1 MASNTQVAEN
11 VEHPKTPTP
20 TPVAKNSKKGRINT
34 VFQKDPD
41 DEDTYLV
48 PIENIKN
55 SKVSKLKPQS
65 VVELS
70 NAQITTTK
78 YVSEETRQKRVEAG
92 KRLAEFRKNKLIE
105 DAKVKKENLDKEED
119 DRQQRIKEEIEAHK
133 KAVEQKILEGKL
145 VRVKV
150 KEKKEYNT
158 KKIKDVIKIPKRKV
172 EVDTETETE
181 TDTDVEEVKNSSRSE
196 HASRGSRKFKKVQ
209 KTIDKKIEEIK
220 KIDETINQY
229 KNPYLDKLMSLMK

>member
-1 MASNTQVAEN
+1 MASNTQVTEN
-11 VEHPKTPTP
+11 AEHPKTPTP

-34 VFQKDPD
+34 VFQKDPE

-70 NAQITTTK
+70 DAQITTTK

-105 DAKVKKENLDKEED
+105 DAKLKKEMVDKEEEE
-119 DRQQRIKEEIEAHK
+119 RQQRIKEEIEAHK

-158 KKIKDVIKIPKRKV
+158 KNKVIKDVIKIPKRKV
-172 EVDTETETE
+172 EIDTDTEDATD
-181 TDTDVEEVKNSSRSE
+181 TDTDVEEVKNK
-196 HASRGSRKFKKVQ
+196 SRKFKKVQ

>member
-11 VEHPKTPTP
+11 TEHPKTPTP
-20 TPVAKNSKKGRINT
+20 TPVAKNSKKGRINS
-34 VFQKDPD
+34 VFQKDPE

-70 NAQITTTK
+70 NSQITTTK

-105 DAKVKKENLDKEED
+105 DAKLKKEMVDKEED

-133 KAVEQKILEGKL
+133 KEI
-145 VRVKV
+145 
-150 KEKKEYNT
+150 EKKN
-158 KKIKDVIKIPKRKV
+158 IR
-172 EVDTETETE
+172 
-181 TDTDVEEVKNSSRSE
+181 R
-196 HASRGSRKFKKVQ
+196 
-209 KTIDKKIEEIK
+209 
-220 KIDETINQY
+220 
-229 KNPYLDKLMSLMK
+229 

>member
-11 VEHPKTPTP
+11 TEHPKTPAP

-55 SKVSKLKPQS
+55 SKASKLKPQN
-65 VVELS
+65 VIELS

-92 KRLAEFRKNKLIE
+92 KRLAEFRKNKLIG

-158 KKIKDVIKIPKRKV
+158 KNKSSRGVIKDVIKIPKRKV
-172 EVDTETETE
+172 EVDTEPETD
-181 TDTDVEEVKNSSRSE
+181 TDTDVEVKEHSKSS
-196 HASRGSRKFKKVQ
+196 FKKVQ
-209 KTIDKKIEEIK
+209 KKIDKKIEEIK